1 MVGAGAAFAISAA
14 APTPISDFTAA
25 VPNMP
30 GKTWLDLLRQLFPD
44 VAVSSRFGLAAV
56 ATKVAPLRSIGS
68 ADDDWVQCGD
78 HIEFRTLDARPV
90 RLADRW
96 YRIVTLAVPDDCAAP
111 LALFDDTGTL
121 VDAVNIK
128 GDQHVSFSGNYI
140 RELGPSGAL
149 VIVSNW
155 HDNTSRSY
163 DRTML
168 ILARTEGL
176 SSIGDVL
183 ALGSRDC
190 AQGTSMGEETTVR
203 VTRGA
208 APSRGSMS

>member
-1 MVGAGAAFAISAA
+1 MLGAGAASAISSA

-96 YRIVTLAVPDDCAAP
+96 YRIVTLAVPDDCSARP
-111 LALFDDTGTL
+111 L
-121 VDAVNIK
+121 
-128 GDQHVSFSGNYI
+128 
-140 RELGPSGAL
+140 
-149 VIVSNW
+149 
-155 HDNTSRSY
+155 
-163 DRTML
+163 
-168 ILARTEGL
+168 
-176 SSIGDVL
+176 
-183 ALGSRDC
+183 
-190 AQGTSMGEETTVR
+190 
-203 VTRGA
+203 
-208 APSRGSMS
+208 